1 MNNNQPKE
9 EKNVT
14 EDTNTETG
22 SNNGHTLD
30 KVLDRKIDFSLID
43 EWEELSDKLSN
54 QEFNLEDF
62 KNLFVKTANLIS
74 EYIFNDILPIE
85 IPSLL
90 MVINNYFCPTRHI
103 CINSLVAQNL
113 AYYLT
118 RIENRCNLEKDEIN
132 NKLYIYV
139 MGDTTIFKL
148 DINNLDLTE
157 LIADTSFYW

>member
-1 MNNNQPKE
+1 MNKNQLKE
-9 EKNVT
+9 EK
-14 EDTNTETG
+14 TETEG
-22 SNNGHTLD
+22 TNAETEANNGLTLD

-62 KNLFVKTANLIS
+62 KNLFIKTANLIS
-74 EYIFNDILPIE
+74 KYIFNDILPIE

-90 MVINNYFCPTRHI
+90 MVINNYFCSIRHI

-132 NKLYIYV
+132 NKLYFYV
-139 MGDTTIFKL
+139 TGDTTIFKL

-157 LIADTSFYW
+157 LITDTSFYW